1 MLLHRLLLGVLI
13 LLLQT
18 TTTFEVNAYGDVV
31 KEKIVRTEK
40 ATGSKPL
47 VEKEKAKK
55 ERKKKKQAHKK
66 KHKKPN
72 RTQQQ
77 QSVNPHRYFNTGL
90 VFYFLQMLG
99 GAASILGIVNLA
111 GTGLAAAIVAA
122 LLALLMFMVL
132 IVLTILIF
140 FYIGV
145 AVAAIRRKLGIEG
158 HNRYSAMVITWVI
171 INVLVMFLM
180 MILLLANAWIL
191 LAIAGGVLLA
201 GTILMLLG
209 INGLRNMDEG
219 RKYID

>member
-18 TTTFEVNAYGDVV
+18 TTTFEANAYGDVV

-40 ATGSKPL
+40 ANGSKPL

-55 ERKKKKQAHKK
+55 ERKKKKRAQKK

-72 RTQQQ
+72 RTKQQ

-145 AVAAIRRKLGIEG
+145 AVATIRRKLGIEG